1 MSGCCLV
8 QDFNL
13 REDSRVPERGWR
25 ATLTAVCIAQAT
37 AIVGF
42 DFTLPF
48 IPLYLQHDLGVH
60 GLGQTALWA
69 GLIGFGPAI
78 PATIFAPLWGGI
90 ADRFGYR
97 LMMLRAMISAAI
109 LLSLMGLAPSPA
121 LLLVLRMI
129 Q

>member
-1 MSGCCLV
+1 MFSV
-8 QDFNL
+8 KAISH
-13 REDSRVPERGWR
+13 SRAPARSWQSLL
-25 ATLTAVCIAQAT
+25 AAVCVAQAT

-78 PATIFAPLWGGI
+78 PATICGPLWGRV

-97 LMMLRAMISAAI
+97 NMLLRAMICSAV
-109 LLSLMGLAPSPA
+109 LLTLMGLVPNP
-121 LLLVLRMI
+121 M
-129 Q
+129 